1 MAGFR
6 HGFQRREVMA
16 ENGIS
21 SSSSPP
27 RLRILRRAEVLSI
40 VPLSDASLR
49 RMEKD
54 GRFPKRIRLGSKS
67 YGWAESEVLDWI
79 RLRMEA
85 R

>member
-1 MAGFR
+1 
-6 HGFQRREVMA
+6 MA

-21 SSSSPP
+21 SSSNPP
-27 RLRILRRAEVLSI
+27 RLRILRRAEVLSM

-54 GRFPKRIRLGSKS
+54 GRFPKRIRLGSQS
-67 YGWAESEVLDWI
+67 YGWAENEVLEWI
-79 RLRMEA
+79 RSRMEA

>member
-1 MAGFR
+1 
-6 HGFQRREVMA
+6 MA

-21 SSSSPP
+21 SSSNPP
-27 RLRILRRAEVLSI
+27 RLRILRRAEVLSM

-54 GRFPKRIRLGSKS
+54 GRFPKRIRLGSQS
-67 YGWAESEVLDWI
+67 YGWAENEVLDWI
-79 RLRMEA
+79 RSRMEA

>member
-1 MAGFR
+1 M
-6 HGFQRREVMA
+6 V

-21 SSSSPP
+21 SSSNPP
-27 RLRILRRAEVLSI
+27 RLRILRRAEVLSM

-54 GRFPKRIRLGSKS
+54 GRFPKRIRLGSQS
-67 YGWAESEVLDWI
+67 YGWAENEVLDWI
-79 RLRMEA
+79 RSRMEA

>member
-1 MAGFR
+1 
-6 HGFQRREVMA
+6 MA
-16 ENGIS
+16 ENKIS

-27 RLRILRRAEVLSI
+27 RLRILRRAEVLSM

-54 GRFPKRIRLGSKS
+54 GRFPKRIRLGSQS
-67 YGWAESEVLDWI
+67 YGWAENEVLDWI
-79 RLRMEA
+79 RLRMED

>member
-1 MAGFR
+1 
-6 HGFQRREVMA
+6 MA

-21 SSSSPP
+21 SSSNPP
-27 RLRILRRAEVLSI
+27 RLRILRRAEVLSM

-54 GRFPKRIRLGSKS
+54 GRFPKRIRLGSQS
-67 YGWAESEVLDWI
+67 YGWVENEVLDWI
-79 RLRMEA
+79 RSRMEA

>member
-1 MAGFR
+1 
-6 HGFQRREVMA
+6 MA
-16 ENGIS
+16 ENNIS

-27 RLRILRRAEVLSI
+27 RLRILRVAEVLSM

-54 GRFPKRIRLGSKS
+54 GRFPKRIRLGSQS